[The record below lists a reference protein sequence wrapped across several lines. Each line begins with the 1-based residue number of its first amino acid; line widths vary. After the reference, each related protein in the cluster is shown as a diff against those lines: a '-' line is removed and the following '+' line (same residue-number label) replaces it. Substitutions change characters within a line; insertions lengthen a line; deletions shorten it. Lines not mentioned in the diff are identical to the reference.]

1 MNRYIQNFIQNIKA
15 DKFDAEDLE
24 VLYETIQAY
33 LSDKRASTQ
42 YKTLEDFENAADV
55 FMTEEYDDAELQQF
69 FVALSNCCSSDFP
82 SKNKLLNET
91 RQEMS
96 FMQDYDEEDL
106 DQDEYDTL
114 EERND
119 VAYANAMK
127 QLKVYWIAAHKN

>member
-82 SKNKLLNET
+82 SKNKLLNEA